1 MHAPKIFVAGSAKS
15 LGSALVRSFSARG
28 YEAFAGLGATEPS
41 LRDQAA
47 VDEFFEV
54 EQPDW
59 VVYAAGKAGGIG
71 LNRRA
76 PADLILD
83 NLLCATHVI
92 HAAQRF
98 GVKKL
103 LYLASSCVYPKD
115 AAQPI
120 REDSLYGSPLEPTN
134 LAYAV
139 SKLAGLE
146 LCRAMRQQYGL
157 DFNIA
162 VPTNYFGPG
171 DDFSPENSHVVG
183 ALMARMREAKARGH
197 ESLSI
202 WGTGRARREFLFV
215 DDVADAAVFLMQGHS
230 WDGPLNIGSGM
241 AVSIAELAAMLQE
254 ICDYSGQLHYDTSKP
269 DGMPVKVL
277 DSSRLAALGW
287 APRVAFAEGLRR
299 TYDWF
304 LQQKEPKHEVSL

>member
-1 MHAPKIFVAGSAKS
+1 MHAPKIFVAGGSKA
-15 LGSALVRSFSARG
+15 LGSAILRAFGGRGFSVLESA
-28 YEAFAGLGATEPS
+28 LEPD

-47 VDEFFEV
+47 VDAFFAEHK
-54 EQPDW
+54 PDW

-83 NLLCATHVI
+83 NLLCATHVL
-92 HAAQRF
+92 HAAHKNDAR
-98 GVKKL
+98 KL

-146 LCRAMRQQYGL
+146 LCRALRQQHGV

-183 ALMARMREAKARGH
+183 ALMARMRAARAGGDA
-197 ESLSI
+197 SLSI
-202 WGTGRARREFLFV
+202 WGTGRARREFLYV

-230 WDGPLNIGSGM
+230 WEGPLNIGSGM
-241 AVSIAELAAMLQE
+241 AVSIAELAVMLQD
-254 ICDYSGQLHYDTSKP
+254 ISGFSGRLDYDTSKP

-287 APRVAFAEGLRR
+287 SPKVDFAEGLRR

-304 LQQKEPKHEVSL
+304 LQQK

>member
-1 MHAPKIFVAGSAKS
+1 VD
-15 LGSALVRSFSARG
+15 ALF
-28 YEAFAGLGATEPS
+28 EAE
-41 LRDQAA
+41 R
-47 VDEFFEV
+47 
-54 EQPDW
+54 PDW

-92 HAAQRF
+92 HAAQRY
-98 GVKKL
+98 GAKKL

-120 REDSLYGSPLEPTN
+120 REDSLYASPLEPTN

-146 LCRAMRQQYGL
+146 LCRAMRQQHGL

-183 ALMARMREAKARGH
+183 ALMARMREAKAKGDA
-197 ESLSI
+197 SLSI
-202 WGTGRARREFLFV
+202 WGTGKARREFLYV

-241 AVSIAELAAMLQE
+241 AVSIAELAVMLQQ
-254 ICDYSGQLHYDTSKP
+254 ICGFSGRLDYDTSKP

-277 DSSRLAALGW
+277 ESARLAALGW
-287 APRVAFAEGLRR
+287 SPKVDFAEGLRR
-299 TYDWF
+299 TYDWY
-304 LQQKEPKHEVSL
+304 LNQK

>member
-1 MHAPKIFVAGSAKS
+1 MSTPKIFVAGGGKA
-15 LGSALVRSFSARG
+15 LGSAVLRAF
-28 YEAFAGLGATEPS
+28 EAVGQSVFAGLGAAEPD

-47 VDEFFEV
+47 VDAFFDAEK
-54 EQPDW
+54 PDW

-92 HAAQRF
+92 HAAQRT
-98 GVKKL
+98 GAKKL

-120 REDSLYGSPLEPTN
+120 REDSMYTGPLEPTN
-134 LAYAV
+134 LAYA
-139 SKLAGLE
+139 SAKLAGLE
-146 LCRAMRQQYGL
+146 LCRAVRQQHGL

-183 ALMARMREAKARGH
+183 ALMARMRAAKSAGEA
-197 ESLSI
+197 SLSI
-202 WGTGRARREFLFV
+202 WGTGKARREFLYV
-215 DDVADAAVFLMQGHS
+215 DDVADATVFLMLGHS
-230 WDGPLNIGSGM
+230 WEGPLNIGSGS
-241 AVSIAELAAMLQE
+241 AVSIAELAEMLQGVTGFAGRLE
-254 ICDYSGQLHYDTSKP
+254 YDVSKP

-287 APRVAFAEGLRR
+287 TPKVDFAQGLRL
-299 TYDWF
+299 TYDWY
-304 LQQKEPKHEVSL
+304 LNQK

>member
-1 MHAPKIFVAGSAKS
+1 MKQTPKIFVAGSAKA
-15 LGSALVRSFSARG
+15 LGSAIVR
-28 YEAFAGLGATEPS
+28 AFAEQGLTNVVGAGAAEPDLRTQSDVDVLFETE
-41 LRDQAA
+41 R
-47 VDEFFEV
+47 
-54 EQPDW
+54 PDW

-98 GVKKL
+98 GAKKL

-115 AAQPI
+115 AVQPI
-120 REDSLYGSPLEPTN
+120 REDSMYASPLEPTN

-146 LCRAMRQQYGL
+146 LCRAMRQQHGL

-183 ALMARMREAKARGH
+183 ALMARMREAKARGD
-197 ESLSI
+197 EALSI
-202 WGTGRARREFLFV
+202 WGTGKARREFLYV
-215 DDVADAAVFLMQGHS
+215 DDVAAAAVFLMQGHS
-230 WDGPLNIGSGM
+230 WDGPLNIGSGV
-241 AVSIAELAAMLQE
+241 AVSIAELAVMLQE
-254 ICDYSGQLHYDTSKP
+254 ISGFSGRLDYDTSKP

-277 DSSRLAALGW
+277 DSSRLAQLGW
-287 APRVAFAEGLRR
+287 SPKVDFAEGLRR
-299 TYDWF
+299 TYDWY
-304 LQQKEPKHEVSL
+304 LNQK

>member
-1 MHAPKIFVAGSAKS
+1 MTSAPKIFVAG
-15 LGSALVRSFSARG
+15 GSKA
-28 YEAFAGLGATEPS
+28 LGASILRAFSQAGHVCLPSSLEPD
-41 LRDQAA
+41 LRDQRA
-47 VDEFFEV
+47 VDAFFESQ
-54 EQPDW
+54 QPTW

-83 NLLCATHVI
+83 NLLSATHVL
-92 HAAQRF
+92 HAAHRF

-120 REDSLYGSPLEPTN
+120 REESLYASPLEPTN

-146 LCRAMRQQYGL
+146 LCRALRQQHGL

-183 ALMARMREAKARGH
+183 ALMARLRAATAGGDAE
-197 ESLSI
+197 LSV
-202 WGTGRARREFLFV
+202 WGTGKARREFLYV
-215 DDVADAAVFLMQGHS
+215 DDVADAAVFLMGGHS
-230 WDGPLNIGSGM
+230 WDGPLNIGSGF
-241 AVSIAELAAMLQE
+241 AVSIAELVEMLKE
-254 ICDYSGQLHYDTSKP
+254 ITRFPGALTYDTSKP

-277 DSSRLAALGW
+277 DSTRLAALGW
-287 APRVAFAEGLRR
+287 APKVPFADGLRR
-299 TYDWF
+299 TYDWY
-304 LQQKEPKHEVSL
+304 LKQE

>member
-1 MHAPKIFVAGSAKS
+1 VSSPRIFVAGGGKA
-15 LGSALVRSFSARG
+15 LGSAILRRFAQDGLDGLSSAR
-28 YEAFAGLGATEPS
+28 EPD
-41 LRDQAA
+41 LRDQRA
-47 VDEFFEV
+47 VDAFFEA
-54 EQPDW
+54 EKPDW

-83 NLLCATHVI
+83 NLLCATHVL

-120 REDSLYGSPLEPTN
+120 TEASMYTGPLEPTN

-183 ALMARMREAKARGH
+183 ALMARMRAAKAQGDA
-197 ESLSI
+197 SLSI
-202 WGTGRARREFLFV
+202 WGTGKARREFLYV
-215 DDVADAAVFLMQGHS
+215 DDVADAAVFLMRGHS
-230 WDGPLNIGSGM
+230 WEGPLNIGSGV
-241 AVSIAELAAMLQE
+241 AVSIAELAQMLKDITGFAGALE
-254 ICDYSGQLHYDTSKP
+254 YDTTKP

-277 DSSRLAALGW
+277 DSSRLAGLGW
-287 APRVAFAEGLRR
+287 SPKVDFAEGLRR
-299 TYDWF
+299 TYDWY
-304 LQQKEPKHEVSL
+304 LRQK

>member
-1 MHAPKIFVAGSAKS
+1 MTSPSPLCFVAGSGKA
-15 LGSALVRSFSARG
+15 LGTAILNALERQGLRI
-28 YEAFAGLGATEPS
+28 AGAGDAEPD
-41 LRDQAA
+41 LRDQRA
-47 VDEFFEV
+47 VDAFFEA
-54 EQPDW
+54 ERPDW

-83 NLLCATHVI
+83 NLLCATHVL
-92 HAAQRF
+92 HAAHRF
-98 GVKKL
+98 GAKKL

-115 AAQPI
+115 AAQPL
-120 REDSLYGSPLEPTN
+120 REESLYASPLESTN

-139 SKLAGLE
+139 GKLAGLE
-146 LCRAMRQQYGL
+146 LCRALRQQFGV

-183 ALMARMREAKARGH
+183 ALMARLREAKAKGDA
-197 ESLSI
+197 SLSV
-202 WGTGRARREFLFV
+202 WGTGQARREFLYV

-230 WDGPLNIGSGM
+230 WDGPLNIGCGS
-241 AVSIAELAAMLQE
+241 AVSIAELAAMLKE
-254 ICDYSGQLHYDTSKP
+254 ITGFAGELVFDVSKP

-277 DSSRLAALGW
+277 DSSRLASLGW
-287 APRVAFAEGLRR
+287 KRKVDFAEGLRR
-299 TYDWF
+299 TYAWF
-304 LQQKEPKHEVSL
+304 LQQK

>member
-1 MHAPKIFVAGSAKS
+1 MSGRPKIFVAGGSKALGAAISRAFAQAGHVCLASAKE
-15 LGSALVRSFSARG
+15 ADPRDQRAV
-28 YEAFAGLGATEPS
+28 EAF
-41 LRDQAA
+41 
-47 VDEFFEV
+47 FEA
-54 EQPDW
+54 ERPDW

-83 NLLCATHVI
+83 NLLCATHVL
-92 HAAQRF
+92 HAAHRN
-98 GVKKL
+98 GARKL

-120 REDSLYGSPLEPTN
+120 REESLYASPLEPTN

-146 LCRAMRQQYGL
+146 LCRAIRRQHGA

-162 VPTNYFGPG
+162 VPTNFFGPG

-183 ALMARMREAKARGH
+183 ALMARMRAARDAGD
-197 ESLSI
+197 ESLAV
-202 WGTGRARREFLFV
+202 WGTGRARREFLYV
-215 DDVADAAVFLMQGHS
+215 DDVADAVVFLMRGHS
-230 WDGPLNIGSGM
+230 WDGPLNIGSGE
-241 AVSIAELAAMLQE
+241 AVSIAELAEALKGVTGFAGRIE
-254 ICDYSGQLHYDTSKP
+254 YDASKP

-277 DSSRLAALGW
+277 DSSRLAGLGW
-287 APRVAFAEGLRR
+287 TPKVPFAEGLAR
-299 TYDWF
+299 TWDWY
-304 LQQKEPKHEVSL
+304 LGRN

>member
-1 MHAPKIFVAGSAKS
+1 MSSRKIFVAGSGKALGAAIVRALEAAGQGS
-15 LGSALVRSFSARG
+15 LV
-28 YEAFAGLGATEPS
+28 GLGAAEPD
-41 LRDQAA
+41 LRDQCA
-47 VDEFFEV
+47 VDAFFEA
-54 EQPDW
+54 ERPHW

-83 NLLCATHVI
+83 NLLCATHVL

-98 GVKKL
+98 VAAKL

-115 AAQPI
+115 APQPI
-120 REDSLYGSPLEPTN
+120 REDSLYAGPLEPTN
-134 LAYAV
+134 LAYA
-139 SKLAGLE
+139 SAKLAGLE
-146 LCRAMRQQYGL
+146 LCRAMRQQFGL

-183 ALMARMREAKARGH
+183 ALMARMRQARASGAA
-197 ESLSI
+197 SLSI
-202 WGTGRARREFLFV
+202 WGTGQARREFLYV
-215 DDVADAAVFLMQGHS
+215 DDVAAAAVFLLGGHS
-230 WDGPLNIGSGM
+230 WEGPLNIGSGV
-241 AVSIAELAAMLQE
+241 AVSIAELAEMLKGVTGFE
-254 ICDYSGQLHYDTSKP
+254 GSLDYDTSKP

-287 APRVAFAEGLRR
+287 SPRVDFAEGLRR
-299 TYDWF
+299 TYGWY
-304 LQQKEPKHEVSL
+304 LAQK

>member
-1 MHAPKIFVAGSAKS
+1 MKQTPKIFVAGSAKA
-15 LGSALVRSFSARG
+15 LGSAIVR
-28 YEAFAGLGATEPS
+28 AFAEQGLTNVVGTGAAEPDLRTQSDVDVLFETE
-41 LRDQAA
+41 R
-47 VDEFFEV
+47 
-54 EQPDW
+54 PDW

-98 GVKKL
+98 GAKKL

-120 REDSLYGSPLEPTN
+120 REDSMYASPLEPTN

-146 LCRAMRQQYGL
+146 LCRAMRQQHGL

-183 ALMARMREAKARGH
+183 ALMARMREAKARGD
-197 ESLSI
+197 EALSI
-202 WGTGRARREFLFV
+202 WGTGKARREFLYV
-215 DDVADAAVFLMQGHS
+215 DDVAAAAVFLMQGHS
-230 WDGPLNIGSGM
+230 WDGPLNIGSGL
-241 AVSIAELAAMLQE
+241 AVSIAELAVMLQE
-254 ICDYSGQLHYDTSKP
+254 ISGFSGRLDYDTSKP

-277 DSSRLAALGW
+277 ESSRLAQLGW
-287 APRVAFAEGLRR
+287 SPKVDFAEGLRR
-299 TYDWF
+299 TYDWY
-304 LQQKEPKHEVSL
+304 LNQK